1 MKNQF
6 TSFENDYRNE
16 VFNQSLD
23 LDADFLSDLEKRL
36 EEPKRKRK
44 VCFSGGFLVLRH
56 YAP

>member
-16 VFNQSLD
+16 VLNQSFD

-36 EEPKRKRK
+36 EEPKRKKKGLLFTTR
-44 VCFSGGFLVLRH
+44 RTE
-56 YAP
+56 A